1 MPSSAGRARKIGSA
15 CAIAGGTHD
24 DASPSLWSWRTR
36 SLDAPPCVGSF
47 VALPPPA
54 EITIG
59 TDQNQDSRAMD
70 VQCKGWPEPIKS
82 W

>member
-36 SLDAPPCVGSF
+36 SLDAPPVSAASSRC
-47 VALPPPA
+47 PPA